1 MNITLSVL
9 KQNTDMLWYQYFLLD
24 SNLTYKTRLVL
35 MVHVLFFLEPFSV
48 TLSFRRVI
56 LTVFHDEALLQKC

>member
-1 MNITLSVL
+1 MNKTLSVL

-24 SNLTYKTRLVL
+24 SNLTYKTRMVL
-35 MVHVLFFLEPFSV
+35 MVHVLFFLEPFGV

-56 LTVFHDEALLQKC
+56 LTVPQ

>member
-1 MNITLSVL
+1 MNKTLSVL

-24 SNLTYKTRLVL
+24 SNLTNKTHLVL
-35 MVHVLFFLEPFSV
+35 MVHVLFFLEPCV

-56 LTVFHDEALLQKC
+56 LTVFHNEALLQKC